1 MDGEERTAEAQ
12 QIVGMKL
19 ERARKQ
25 RGLSLAGAE
34 QTTKIHSRHIE
45 ALERGDFDALPSPGW
60 ARNLLTLYSWHLN
73 LDEEVMVREALGQ
86 PTTFT
91 RKSSPSRRWPWAA
104 AILGVIAVTIAIVY
118 TMISAPGVFLGN
130 EPQRVVITGVS
141 GTGVPGEDNVLVAK
155 IAEDDLGLLSFPR
168 STFTEIPG
176 GHGDGDIG
184 RAGELGGP
192 DLTRRTVARL
202 TGTEVPNYLAIAPNG
217 VKEIVDVMGG
227 VQVNVEQSV
236 SGQASYEGPEITL
249 DPGPQTLNGSQTLV
263 YLQGADLQN
272 EVARAGRQQDFLYE
286 MFRQALDPR
295 NVLSDPSTLNV
306 VLEYSE
312 TNMSIVEVVQLVG
325 LAKAAENSDVP
336 VSRGT
341 IAGREETLYSK
352 QKNTQITYWVPDDE
366 KLSSVVKETVK

>member
-1 MDGEERTAEAQ
+1 
-12 QIVGMKL
+12 
-19 ERARKQ
+19 
-25 RGLSLAGAE
+25 
-34 QTTKIHSRHIE
+34 
-45 ALERGDFDALPSPGW
+45 
-60 ARNLLTLYSWHLN
+60 
-73 LDEEVMVREALGQ
+73 
-86 PTTFT
+86 
-91 RKSSPSRRWPWAA
+91 
-104 AILGVIAVTIAIVY
+104 
-118 TMISAPGVFLGN
+118 
-130 EPQRVVITGVS
+130 
-141 GTGVPGEDNVLVAK
+141 
-155 IAEDDLGLLSFPR
+155 
-168 STFTEIPG
+168 
-176 GHGDGDIG
+176 
-184 RAGELGGP
+184 
-192 DLTRRTVARL
+192 
-202 TGTEVPNYLAIAPNG
+202 
-217 VKEIVDVMGG
+217 
-227 VQVNVEQSV
+227 VEQSV

-352 QKNTQITYWVPDDE
+352 QKNAQITYWVPDDE